1 MNPSAPAGD
10 SPPDIRDDSAAL
22 KRDPQ
27 KAGGLFTF
35 PATDAGAHRT
45 DQGAGSQC
53 IFDHDSSG
61 YVKIVSSVFAASD
74 LMSMRHPVI
83 RAASLAFCP
92 SRPIANESW

>member
-1 MNPSAPAGD
+1 MNPSATAGD
-10 SPPDIRDDSAAL
+10 SPPDIRDNSAAIN
-22 KRDPQ
+22 RDPQ
-27 KAGGLFTF
+27 KIGGLFAF

-45 DQGAGSQC
+45 GQGPGSHF

-61 YVKIVSSVFAASD
+61 CAEIVSSVLAASD
-74 LMSMRHPVI
+74 LMSIRHPVI

>member
-1 MNPSAPAGD
+1 MNPSATAGD
-10 SPPDIRDDSAAL
+10 SPPDIRDNSAAI

-27 KAGGLFTF
+27 EVGGLFAY

-45 DQGAGSQC
+45 DQGARSQF

-61 YVKIVSSVFAASD
+61 YAEIVSSVFAASD
-74 LMSMRHPVI
+74 LMSIRHPVI